1 MRRRREGTFDRRGI
15 EPARRGDVG
24 ALQQDRARLR
34 RVRERR
40 RRPAHGRV
48 EANVLEPPPR
58 IEVRR
63 GIDGAVVA
71 ETEQPD
77 RVHLEM
83 EMVRRALGITCVAD
97 EAEHVPRAHDRA
109 VDGER

>member
-1 MRRRREGTFDRRGI
+1 MCRRGEGTFDRRGI
-15 EPARRGDVG
+15 EPTRRGDVR
-24 ALQQDRARLR
+24 ALQQDRTRLR

-40 RRPAHGRV
+40 RRPADGRV
-48 EANVLEPPPR
+48 EANVLETPPR

-83 EMVRRALGITCVAD
+83 EMVRRAFGVARIAY
-97 EAEHVPRAHDRA
+97 EAEHVSRAHDRA
-109 VDGER
+109 